1 MALARRD
8 MLRLCTWA
16 GAGLAANAAGL
27 DFAWAQDANRGPIG
41 LGLCIGLNSVDP
53 SKYRGW
59 SGLLT
64 GCVPDVDDMS
74 ALLRNRGFLVRTLW
88 DQPEA
93 NRRSKPNDVGTKTNV
108 RQWIERAAAGLKS
121 GDIFVVSYSGHGS
134 FITDTNGD
142 EPDRQDETW
151 CLYDGEV
158 IDDVRADL
166 WSKFAPGVRIV
177 VVSDSCHSGSMAK
190 TMGEYGE
197 FIVRDVA
204 EAAAAR
210 GGASRS
216 PADRAASRG
225 AEEASLRL
233 RLEAMRAASRDPSA
247 APREVEVPS
256 LVRLMPPLV
265 RQQLEMVPEYQD
277 ELQRSQDSI
286 SSGRS
291 ALREA
296 AARVHAFG
304 ACQDRQTA
312 ADGTRNGLFTSQFLA
327 AWNAG
332 ENVNYEVFFAAIRRR
347 MPYYQVPNLDSFG
360 GANPGFDA
368 QQPFIIGG

>member
-8 MLRLCTWA
+8 LLRLGTWA
-16 GAGLAANAAGL
+16 GVGIAANAAGL
-27 DFAWAQDANRGPIG
+27 DFTWAQDVNRGPIG

-74 ALLRNRGFLVRTLW
+74 TLLRGRGFLVRTLW

-93 NRRSKPNDVGTKTNV
+93 NRRGKPLDVGKKETV
-108 RQWIERAAAGLKS
+108 RLWIERAATGLKA
-121 GDIFVVSYSGHGS
+121 GDIFVISYSGHGS
-134 FITDTNGD
+134 YVTDTNGD

-158 IDDVRADL
+158 VDDVRADL
-166 WSKFAPGVRIV
+166 WSRFAPGVRIV
-177 VVSDSCHSGSMAK
+177 VVSDSCHSGTMAK
-190 TMGEYGE
+190 VAGEYGE
-197 FIVRDVA
+197 FIVRDA
-204 EAAAAR
+204 GEAAAAR

-216 PADRAASRG
+216 PADRDASRA
-225 AEEASLRL
+225 AEVASMQTRL
-233 RLEAMRAASRDPSA
+233 DAMRAASRDPSA
-247 APREVEVPS
+247 PPREFEVPS
-256 LVRLMPPLV
+256 LVRLMPPQV
-265 RQQLEMVPEYQD
+265 RQQLAMVPEYQD
-277 ELQRSQDSI
+277 ELKRSQDCI

-312 ADGTRNGLFTSQFLA
+312 SDGTRNGLFTSQFLA

-332 ENVNYEVFFAAIRRR
+332 ENANYASFFAAIKGR

-360 GANPGFDA
+360 GANPAFDV
-368 QQPFIIGG
+368 QQPFTVVG